1 MACLSFD
8 KSGEGKKARAVFLTR
23 SCLSGLALIAVAASA
38 VLVAQR
44 ASEGLWDAGR
54 WHVVGGDTLLRAVC
68 VRRPHG
74 IGACSLDWEDFK
86 DAHHLRWCYKLTDA
100 PLRWDDAVATC
111 RAETGDAAST
121 KFLASIPDRA
131 ANALVREI
139 CGAHGPCWIGAL
151 WSAEGWRWSDSE
163 TAWAWENWAD
173 GEQGSSEAHVAIS
186 GSEALTD
193 AAAVGLLVANVVV
206 ASLLCGLCWGFKGG
220 FQSRNGGCLACA
232 VGCDCL
238 CILVGVLGL
247 AAGVVHLVR
256 SFEPILVVDVV
267 LRVCLLGGLV
277 AAGVM
282 TLQLRSSMAKSGIIG
297 ERDAEGAMA
306 CNVVG
311 VPVVDEPTEGVAVGS
326 PRPEES
332 PDQCK

>member
-1 MACLSFD
+1 
-8 KSGEGKKARAVFLTR
+8 LTR
-23 SCLSGLALIAVAASA
+23 SCLSGLALIGVAGSA
-38 VLVAQR
+38 VLVAQ
-44 ASEGLWDAGR
+44 GLGDGK
-54 WHVVGGDTLLRAVC
+54 WHVVGDDVLLHAVC

-74 IGACSLDWEDFK
+74 IGACSGEWEEDFK
-86 DAHHLRWCYKLTDA
+86 DGHHQRWCYKLTEA
-100 PLRWDDAVATC
+100 PQRWEDAVASC
-111 RAETGDAAST
+111 RSETGGVAST
-121 KFLASIPDRA
+121 LDLASIPDGA
-131 ANALVREI
+131 ANAMVSDV
-139 CGAHGPCWIGAL
+139 CGAQGPCWIGAQ
-151 WSAEGWRWSDSE
+151 WSAAGWRWSDNS

-173 GEQGSSEAHVAIS
+173 GGEGSEHMRVAIR
-186 GSEALTD
+186 GSEHVSE
-193 AAAVGLLVANVVV
+193 AAAVGLLVANVVI

-282 TLQLRSSMAKSGIIG
+282 LQLRSSMAKNGMIG
-297 ERDAEGAMA
+297 GQDADGTMP
-306 CNVVG
+306 CHVVG
-311 VPVVDEPTEGVAVGS
+311 VPVADEPTEGVAIGA
-326 PRPEES
+326 PPPEES